1 MELKGKLALVVG
13 LGESGLAM
21 ARWLSR
27 QGASVRVVDS
37 RAQPPNMD
45 ALRAAVPQ
53 AELVC
58 GAFAATTFSGVDLVA
73 LSPGVPVQEKE
84 VQAAMA
90 RGVPVVSEI
99 ELFAWGVHELTPQAK
114 IIAITGSNGKTT
126 TTALTAHLLNAAGV
140 SAMACGNISPSALDA
155 LMAVVDRNN
164 SSPLVWVLE
173 LSSFQLDTTHC
184 LAADAATVLNVSEDH
199 LDRYAGMDAYAASK
213 ARVFQGDGVMVVNR
227 DDPRSAEWASWIQNG
242 RNVVSFGLEPA
253 VSAQDYGIASGW
265 IMRGNAQLIAL
276 DALQIVGL
284 HNAAN
289 AMAALA
295 LCEAVGVVPT
305 RVLPA
310 LAKFTGLA
318 HRVELVA
325 EINGVCYYDD
335 SKGTNVG
342 ATLAAVQGMGRKV
355 AIILGGEGKGQDFS
369 PLREALAQHA
379 RAVALIGRDAGII
392 AAAIEGCAVPMH
404 YCADMEEAVRWSAAQ
419 ALSGDAVLLSP
430 ACASLDMFRNYA
442 HRAEVFIRIVRVLE
456 QAEGK

>member
-1 MELKGKLALVVG
+1 MELKGKRALVVG

-21 ARWLSR
+21 AKWLSR
-27 QGASVRVVDS
+27 QGASVRVADS
-37 RAQPPNMD
+37 RTQPPNVD
-45 ALRAAVPQ
+45 ALRALLPH

-58 GAFAATTFSGVDLVA
+58 GAFAAATFSGVDLVA
-73 LSPGVPVQEKE
+73 LSPGVPVEEKE
-84 VQAAMA
+84 VQAAIA

-99 ELFAWGVHELTPQAK
+99 ELFAWGVRELTPQAK

-140 SAMACGNISPSALDA
+140 SAIVCGNISPAALDA
-155 LMAVVDRNN
+155 LMAVVDG
-164 SSPLVWVLE
+164 SKATPLVWVLE
-173 LSSFQLDTTHC
+173 LSSFQLDTTHT
-184 LAADAATVLNVSEDH
+184 LGADAATVLNVSEDH
-199 LDRYAGMDAYAASK
+199 LDRYAGMAAYAESK
-213 ARVFQGDGVMVVNR
+213 ARVFQGRGVMVINR
-227 DDPRSAEWASWIQNG
+227 DDPYSTEWASWAEDG
-242 RNVVSFGLEPA
+242 RKVVSFGLAPA
-253 VSAQDYGIASGW
+253 GSAQDYGLAAGW
-265 IMRGNAQLIAL
+265 IVRGNEQVIAL
-276 DALQIVGL
+276 KVLKLVGL

-295 LCEAVGVVPT
+295 LCEAVGVAPV

-310 LAKFTGLA
+310 LAQFTGLA
-318 HRVELVA
+318 HRVERVA

-369 PLREALAQHA
+369 PLREALTQHA
-379 RAVALIGRDAGII
+379 RAVALIGRDAGLI

-404 YCADMEEAVRWSAAQ
+404 YCADMDEAVRWCAEQ
-419 ALSGDAVLLSP
+419 AVSGDAVLLSP

-442 HRAEVFIRIVRVLE
+442 HRADVFIGIVRTLE
-456 QAEGK
+456 QAAGK